1 LANPNE
7 PDPRE
12 VLASLGFDVVAGLE
26 ALLGGMDT
34 QLWRFEANGTYVLR
48 LFRREQGE
56 VAAKEAAVMRLLRR
70 RGYPVPRVHLLGA
83 WRRRPALVMDWVEG
97 QTFSAA
103 LEGSPRQAGV
113 LGERFGRNQA
123 RLHALRPTLS
133 ELPEALQASDRRWIA
148 WSHPDE
154 SALREALHALPPE
167 RSALLHLDYHPMNA
181 LIDRGR
187 VAAVLDWANAQLGD
201 PRADLAR
208 TESILTLTPLPG
220 VRGRAV
226 RDRFVAG
233 WRRGYEGLLGSMG
246 DLSLFRAWAGSAI
259 LADLLPHR
267 DTRGFPTDL
276 FDEAR
281 RWMERWKGEAG
292 IV

>member
-1 LANPNE
+1 LAHPHD

-12 VLASLGFDVVAGLE
+12 VLSSLGFDVVAGVE

-48 LFRREQGE
+48 LFRREQAE

-70 RGYPVPRVHLLGA
+70 RGYPVPHVHLLGA
-83 WRRRPALVMDWVEG
+83 WRQRPALVMDWVEG
-97 QTFSAA
+97 ETFSAA
-103 LEGSPRQAGV
+103 LEANPRQAGV

-123 RLHALRPTLS
+123 RLHALRPTAS
-133 ELPEALQASDRRWIA
+133 ELPEELRASDRRWIA

-154 SALREALHALPPE
+154 TALRDALRALPPKPP
-167 RSALLHLDYHPMNA
+167 ALLHLDYHPMNA

-187 VAAVLDWANAQLGD
+187 VTAVLDWANVQLGD

-208 TESILTLTPLPG
+208 TESILVLTPL
-220 VRGRAV
+220 RGATGGAV
-226 RDRFVAG
+226 RNRFVAG

-246 DLSLFRAWAGSAI
+246 DLSLFRAWAGSAM

-267 DTRGFPTDL
+267 DTRGFPDA
-276 FDEAR
+276 FFAEATC
-281 RWMERWKGEAG
+281 WMERWKGEAG
-292 IV
+292 VV